1 MPLFQHP
8 PRTPEEIAQSRPLD
22 IGPEAVLSMD
32 EKEWYARVY
41 RGDAVPQLT
50 VRAVAMGSV
59 LGFFLAFTNLYIGL
73 KTGWYLGVAITA
85 VILSFSIW
93 TTLRRFG
100 LAKSDMSILE
110 NNCMQSCASCA
121 GYGTGSTIITAV
133 PALLLLT
140 TTPTDP
146 YGHNLPWWV
155 IALWTLVLAGL
166 GVTLGIPM
174 KRNMI
179 NRERLR
185 FPEGTAAAITLQSLF
200 SEGRDALLKARALYV
215 SAAVGALAPLLT
227 GLNVLRSPA
236 SPASPASPGAR
247 APLLPDSSPL
257 LDFLPRIR
265 AAGQS
270 YAPSRWTMRLDH
282 SFLLLGAG
290 AIVGMRTSASL
301 VVGGLLLVLFV
312 GPHAM
317 ESTWTNPMGD
327 LVAAATRPEAA
338 WKQIGIWYGAPLMV
352 SYGLVAFL
360 VQAVRSGMLARALKG
375 AIGPA
380 GVKRETDADDEA
392 TRGVEVPL
400 SWFVAGGSVSAIGV
414 IALGWGYFGISPW
427 LGLLA
432 VVLSFFLTLVAA
444 RATGETSV
452 TPMGPMGK
460 ITQLTYGVLIPQN
473 AVANLV
479 TAGITASSSSSCA
492 DLLNDL
498 KVGYLLGANPRR
510 QFIAQIFGV
519 LVGTVATTLGYLILV
534 PDATAITGIDG
545 AEPRF
550 PSPGALQWKAV
561 ADVFRVGIANLHPMA
576 REGIAV
582 GLALGAAL
590 ALVEVALPRA
600 KKWLPSATGVGFG
613 LMLPFS
619 TPLSFFLGALIA
631 ELVTRTSRRAA
642 DLYIMPVASGVVA
655 GESILG
661 VVVAALNTFLG

>member
-1 MPLFQHP
+1 MPLFQSP
-8 PRTPEEIAQSRPLD
+8 PQTPEEIARSRPLD
-22 IGPEAVLSMD
+22 IGPERVMTMD

-41 RGDAVPQLT
+41 RGDGVPQLT
-50 VRAVAMGSV
+50 VRAVATGSG
-59 LGFFLAFTNLYIGL
+59 LGFLLAFMNLYIGL
-73 KTGWYLGVAITA
+73 KTGFYLGVAITA

-93 TTLRRFG
+93 TTLQRLG
-100 LAKSDMSILE
+100 LARSQMSILE
-110 NNCMQSCASCA
+110 SNCVQSCASCA
-121 GYGTGSTIITAV
+121 GYGTGSTIATAV

-146 YGHNLPWWV
+146 RGHNLPWWV
-155 IALWTLVLAGL
+155 IALWTLLLAGL
-166 GVTLGIPM
+166 GVTLAIPM

-185 FPEGTAAAITLQSLF
+185 FPEGTAAAITLQSFF
-200 SEGRDALLKARALYV
+200 SEGRDALVKARALYV

-227 GLNVLRSPA
+227 GLNVVPSPR
-236 SPASPASPGAR
+236 GR
-247 APLLPDSSPL
+247 APLLPDSSAIF
-257 LDFLPRIR
+257 DWLPKIR
-265 AAGQS
+265 ANGVS
-270 YAPSRWTMRLDH
+270 YPWSQWAMRFDH

-290 AIVGMRTSASL
+290 AIVGLRTSASL
-301 VVGGLLLVLFV
+301 VLGGVILVFFV

-317 ESTWTNPMGD
+317 ESTWMTPMGD
-327 LVAAATRPEAA
+327 LVAAATKPGAA

-352 SYGLVAFL
+352 SYGLL
-360 VQAVRSGMLARALKG
+360 AVLLQGGMIARALQGALKG
-375 AIGPA
+375 GS
-380 GVKRETDADDEA
+380 DADADRAA

-400 SWFVAGGSVSAIGV
+400 SWFAIGGSVAGVAIV
-414 IALGWGYFGISPW
+414 ALAWGYFGIPPL
-427 LGLLA
+427 LGALA
-432 VVLSFFLTLVAA
+432 VLLSFFLTLVSA

-510 QFIAQIFGV
+510 QFVAQLFGV
-519 LVGTVATTLGYLILV
+519 AVGTVATTIGYLILV

-545 AEPRF
+545 AAPRF
-550 PSPGALQWKAV
+550 PAPGALQWKAV
-561 ADVFRVGIANLHPMA
+561 ADVFRLGIESLHPLA
-576 REGIAV
+576 RQGIWV
-582 GLALGAAL
+582 GVLLGGLLALAERAI
-590 ALVEVALPRA
+590 PRA
-600 KKWLPSATGVGFG
+600 KTWLPSATGVGFG

-619 TPLSFFLGALIA
+619 TPFAFFVGAVLA
-631 ELVTRTSRRAA
+631 ELTMKANKPLAERYV
-642 DLYIMPVASGVVA
+642 LPVASGVIA

-661 VVVAALNTFLG
+661 VAVAALNTFLS